1 MKPAMKPAETPPR
14 LRDAAFFAFRTAL
27 LPWDV
32 LEAWGAG
39 LAAAPDA
46 APEALAAK
54 LAADRAL
61 LRERLRELAAR
72 PDVREALFLASPDLD
87 EALGHWF
94 ADPEGEKG
102 SRAEKALVRYLAR
115 MAGRST
121 PFGLFA
127 GCSLGRVGDAT
138 RLETAPHGAYVRHT
152 RLDMDYLCTLTETLA
167 RDAALAMDLV
177 WKPNSSLYRAGGRLR
192 YAESRMVRKSRA
204 YHLVAVEETEYLRAT
219 LARARDG
226 ARQEALARALVEGD
240 ITHEEA
246 LDYVRELCASQI
258 LVPVLEAPVTGPEP
272 IHALIP
278 ELAAH
283 PSTEGAAAVLAGVRE
298 ALDFLDR
305 QPLGADQS
313 VYRGIAKSLEAL
325 PAKVELN
332 RLFQVDMVKP
342 APEATLGGAVLEEIR
357 AAVALLHGMAPR
369 AGKDALSSFREAF
382 EARYETREV
391 PLCEVLDEEGGIG
404 FQASNRPEAEAS
416 PLLEGLA
423 FPGRGGENQVA
434 WGAREAVLLE
444 KLVALGGAPVL
455 RLEAAD
461 LEKLRTQGAA
471 PLPDSLAVMAKV
483 AAASREALE
492 AGAFKVS
499 LSGVSG
505 PSGANLLG
513 RFCHGDE
520 ALTAEVRALLRA
532 EEACRPDAV
541 FAEVVHLPEG
551 RIGNVILRPL
561 LRGYEIPFLGR
572 SGAPADQQIPV
583 DDLRVSIREG
593 RIVLRSARLGREV
606 LPRLTNAHNY
616 SARSLGVYRFL
627 CMLQHQGVSG
637 GLGWSWGPLDSLP
650 FLPRVEAG
658 RLVLA
663 KARWRVLKEELKA
676 CLEAKGPKQVLD
688 APRWAAFQAWRA
700 ERRLPRWA
708 LLADGDNKLP
718 LDLDNLLSVETFLDT
733 VRQRPAF
740 VLEELFP
747 GPGDLVAEGPEG
759 RFVHELVVPFL
770 APAPEAPEAPRARP
784 ASVQEPGERVFT
796 PGSEWLYAKIYA
808 GAAGLDQVL
817 REAVAPVVAE
827 ALGSGDAEG
836 WFFIRYA
843 DPDNH
848 LRLRFGGD
856 GTRLLARVAPRL
868 HAALEPLRE
877 LGVVW
882 KVMHDTYQREVER
895 YGGGEAMALGEA
907 LFQAD
912 SEAVL
917 AILQAYSGDAA
928 ADARWRLAALGMDL
942 LLDDLGLDA
951 EAKLA
956 LLQKLRTGFLA
967 EFGGEG
973 PFERQ
978 LGDRFRAERRALE
991 ALLDPAQEA
1000 GALAEGVAAL
1010 RRRSVAIRPLAER
1023 LRERAGMDGTP
1034 ALPDLAGSYLHMH
1047 ANRLLRG
1054 AARAQELVL
1063 YDFLAR
1069 VHESRLAR
1077 ARKGKAKEAA
1087 PA

>member
-1 MKPAMKPAETPPR
+1 MTPPAPEPR

-32 LEAWGAG
+32 LERLGEG
-39 LAAAPDA
+39 LQAPAAADEA
-46 APEALAAK
+46 LPEALAE
-54 LAADRAL
+54 DRARQ
-61 LRERLRELAAR
+61 RERLRSLVAR
-72 PDVREALFLASPDLD
+72 PEVREALFLASPDLD
-87 EALGHWF
+87 EALAHWF
-94 ADPEGEKG
+94 SDPAGEKG
-102 SRAEKALVRYLAR
+102 GRAEKALVRYVAR

-127 GCSLGRVGDAT
+127 GCSLGRIGAGT
-138 RLETAPHGAYVRHT
+138 RIATAPQASYIRHT
-152 RLDMDYLCTLTETLA
+152 RLDMDYLCTLTEVLAKDETLA
-167 RDAALAMDLV
+167 ADLT

-192 YAESRMVRKSRA
+192 YAESRMAKKSRA
-204 YHLVAVEETEYLRAT
+204 YHLVAVEETDYLAAT
-219 LARARDG
+219 LDRARAG
-226 ARQEALARALVEGD
+226 ARQHDLAQALVDGD
-240 ITHEEA
+240 ITFEEA
-246 LDYVRELCASQI
+246 LGYVKELCASQI

-283 PSTEGAAAVLAGVRE
+283 PATRGAASVLSEVRDALE
-298 ALDFLDR
+298 ALDR
-305 QPLGADQS
+305 RPLGAGQP
-313 VYRGIAKSLEAL
+313 VYRDIARTLESL

-342 APEATLGGAVLEEIR
+342 ADGAELGGAVLEEIR
-357 AAVALLHGMAPR
+357 AGVALLHAMAPR
-369 AGKDALSSFREAF
+369 PGKDALAAFKEAF

-391 PLCEVLDEEGGIG
+391 PLAEVLDEEGGIG
-404 FQASNRPEAEAS
+404 FQASNRPESEAS

-423 FPGRGGENQVA
+423 FPGRAGESQVS
-434 WGAREAVLLE
+434 WGAREALLLE
-444 KLVALGGAPVL
+444 KLVAAGAAPVL

-461 LEKLRTQGAA
+461 LEKLKIRGAA
-471 PLPDSLAVMAKV
+471 PLPDSLSVMAKV

-492 AGAFKVS
+492 AGDFKVS

-520 ALTAEVRALLRA
+520 ALTAEVRALLEA

-572 SGAPADQQIPV
+572 SGAEAERQIPV

-593 RIVLRSARLGREV
+593 RVVLRSARLGREV

-627 CMLQHQGVSG
+627 CMLQHQGVTAG
-637 GLGWSWGPLDSLP
+637 MGWTWGPLESLP

-658 RLVLA
+658 QLVLA
-663 KARWRVLKEELKA
+663 KARWRVTKDELKLF
-676 CLEAKGPKQVLD
+676 LEGKGAKQALD
-688 APRWAAFQAWRA
+688 APRWRAFQAWRS

-718 LDLDNLLSVETFLDT
+718 LDLENVLSVETFLDT
-733 VRQRPAF
+733 VKQRGGF
-740 VLEELFP
+740 TLEELFP
-747 GPGDLVAEGPEG
+747 GPGELVAEGPEG

-770 APAPEAPEAPRARP
+770 APVPEADANGSSKPTSIRQASPDSPRTYA
-784 ASVQEPGERVFT
+784 
-796 PGSEWLYAKIYA
+796 PGSEWLFAKVYA
-808 GAAGLDQVL
+808 GPAGVDQVL

-827 ALGSGDAEG
+827 ALSSGAAEG
-836 WFFIRYA
+836 WFFIRYG
-843 DPDNH
+843 DPDHH
-848 LRLRFGGD
+848 LRLRFRGHGP
-856 GTRLLARVAPRL
+856 RLLAEVAPRL
-868 HAALEPLRE
+868 HAALEPLRSS
-877 LGVVW
+877 GVVW
-882 KVMHDTYQREVER
+882 KVMHDTYQRELER
-895 YGGGEAMALGEA
+895 YGDGEAMALGEA
-907 LFQAD
+907 IFQAD
-912 SEAVL
+912 SEAAL
-917 AILQAYSGDAA
+917 GILQAYSGDAA

-942 LLDDLGLDA
+942 LLDDLGLEG

-956 LLQKLRTGFLA
+956 LLQGLRAGFLR

-978 LGDRFRAERRALE
+978 LGDRFRPERKALE
-991 ALLDPAQEA
+991 ALLDPAQDA
-1000 GALAEGVAAL
+1000 GALAEGAALL
-1010 RRRSVAIRPLAER
+1010 RRRSEAVRPLAAR
-1023 LRERAGMDGTP
+1023 LRELAGKDGTP
-1034 ALPDLAGSYLHMH
+1034 ALGDLAGSYLHMH
-1047 ANRLLRG
+1047 ANRLLRS

-1077 ARKGKAKEAA
+1077 ARKGQAKEPA

>member
-1 MKPAMKPAETPPR
+1 MKPAETPSR

-32 LEAWGAG
+32 LEAWGAD
-39 LAAAPDA
+39 LAAAAPEA
-46 APEALAAK
+46 SPEALAAK

-61 LRERLRELAAR
+61 LRERLRALAAR
-72 PDVREALFLASPDLD
+72 PDVREAVFLASPDLD
-87 EALGHWF
+87 EALAHWF

-102 SRAEKALVRYLAR
+102 ARAEKALVRYVAR

-152 RLDMDYLCTLTETLA
+152 RLDMDYLCTLTETFA
-167 RDAALAMDLV
+167 KDAALALDLV

-204 YHLVAVEETEYLRAT
+204 YHLVAVEETDYLRAT
-219 LARARDG
+219 LERARDG
-226 ARQEALARALVEGD
+226 ARQDALARALVEGD
-240 ITHEEA
+240 ISYEEA
-246 LDYVRELCASQI
+246 LGYVQELCASQI
-258 LVPVLEAPVTGPEP
+258 LVPVLEPPVTGPEP

-278 ELAAH
+278 ELAGH
-283 PSTEGAAAVLAGVRE
+283 PSTEGAAAVLARVRDDLE
-298 ALDFLDR
+298 GLDR

-313 VYRGIAKSLEAL
+313 VYRGIARALEAL

-342 APEATLGGAVLEEIR
+342 APEAVLGGPVLDEIR
-357 AAVALLHGMAPR
+357 GAVTLLHDLAPR

-404 FQASNRPEAEAS
+404 FQASSRPEAEAS

-423 FPGRGGENQVA
+423 FPGRAGENQVA
-434 WGAREAVLLE
+434 WGGREALLLE
-444 KLVALGGAPVL
+444 KLVASGGAPVL
-455 RLEAAD
+455 RLEAPD
-461 LEKLRTQGAA
+461 LEKLKTRGAA

-483 AAASREALE
+483 AAASREAMA
-492 AGAFKVS
+492 AGEFKVS

-520 ALTAEVRALLRA
+520 ALTAEVRALLQA

-561 LRGYEIPFLGR
+561 LRGHEIPFLGR
-572 SGAPADQQIPV
+572 SGAEADRQIPV
-583 DDLRVSIREG
+583 DDLLVSIRGG
-593 RIVLRSARLGREV
+593 RVVLRSARLGREV

-650 FLPRVEAG
+650 FLPRVEVG

-676 CLEAKGPKQVLD
+676 FLEAKGPKQALD
-688 APRWAAFQAWRA
+688 APRWTAFQTWRG
-700 ERRLPRWA
+700 ERRLPRWV

-747 GPGDLVAEGPEG
+747 GPGELVAEGPEG

-770 APAPEAPEAPRARP
+770 APVREADGEAPAPGAALAVAAAGGDRAFP
-784 ASVQEPGERVFT
+784 

-808 GAAGLDQVL
+808 GPAGADQVL

-827 ALGSGDAEG
+827 TLGSGDAEG

-848 LRLRFGGD
+848 LRLRFRGD
-856 GTRLLARVAPRL
+856 GARLLTRVAPRL

-882 KVMHDTYQREVER
+882 KVMHDTYQREIER
-895 YGGGEAMALGEA
+895 YGSGEAMALGEA
-907 LFQAD
+907 LFQSD
-912 SEAVL
+912 SDAVL

-956 LLQKLRTGFLA
+956 LLQGLRTGFLK

-978 LGDRFRAERRALE
+978 LGDRFRAERKALE
-991 ALLDPAQEA
+991 ALLDPAQDP
-1000 GALAEGVAAL
+1000 GPLAEGVAAL
-1010 RRRSVAIRPLAER
+1010 RRRSEAIRPLATR
-1023 LRERAGMDGTP
+1023 LRELAGTHGTP